1 MLNQKRIYIISLDT
15 YKYYKPYLEELLPGL
30 IYLAFTGNYFHYN
43 MGVDRIC
50 MQLPVSD
57 TIIEDEKTIKK
68 QCGIIC
74 REVVPQILTQMNEE
88 NTRYVK
94 EILSKNHEVEVDVPN
109 TYELHFSF
117 PTT

>member
-1 MLNQKRIYIISLDT
+1 MLNQKRIYIIALDSSR
-15 YKYYKPYLEELLPGL
+15 YYKPYLEELLPGL
-30 IYLAFTGNYFHYN
+30 IYLAFTGDYQYYN
-43 MGVDRIC
+43 LGVDRIC
-50 MQLPVSD
+50 MHLPVSD
-57 TIIEDEKTIKK
+57 TIIDDEKIIKK

-88 NTRYVK
+88 NTAYVK
-94 EILSKNHEVEVDVPN
+94 EILSKNHEVEVDVPC